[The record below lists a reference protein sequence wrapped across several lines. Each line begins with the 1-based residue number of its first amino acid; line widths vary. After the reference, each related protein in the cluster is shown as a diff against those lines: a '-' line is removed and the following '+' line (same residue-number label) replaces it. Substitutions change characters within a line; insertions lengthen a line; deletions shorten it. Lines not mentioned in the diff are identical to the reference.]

1 MLNTVMGVLVC
12 AWAPSSTVPCTELR
26 SLPRS
31 FHVSLT
37 EVSDARRKAE
47 RLALLAQRAALE
59 AEQAELQA
67 QQLRLENPVT
77 EVPSTSAPVAA
88 DVIVDNEPMALR
100 SPLRWIG
107 GVYPAVALSFPMLSS
122 PAQKARQLRGEATV
136 IGVTLDFIVDTA
148 ANANTISAQVAGPTV
163 QGGLELQQVGS
174 LSGVVGAA
182 GAFGGT
188 SPTYSLG
195 VAELA
200 DLPKEERIPF
210 ISGLTASALPIAAPA
225 AAGLL
230 GVSFLNSFPG
240 GVEFVW
246 GSGGVP
252 PSITFFGDSAGTAA
266 SRAELSA
273 VKVTSLAGSCL
284 PTVPLRINGVVVNAL
299 LDTGS
304 PITVLNKAA
313 ATLVSL
319 EEGSGAAE
327 TSNPLASFA
336 AGVKSRV
343 KSAQAV
349 ARGDVLTVG
358 GLNGPVQLTRTQSAV
373 AMSLG
378 DSASFGN
385 DLRPYVG
392 DLPGLALLDGLGA
405 SAGPAVVLGTD
416 VLRRRPRMIYTAHE
430 VFV

>member
-1 MLNTVMGVLVC
+1 
-12 AWAPSSTVPCTELR
+12 
-26 SLPRS
+26 
-31 FHVSLT
+31 
-37 EVSDARRKAE
+37 
-47 RLALLAQRAALE
+47 
-59 AEQAELQA
+59 
-67 QQLRLENPVT
+67 
-77 EVPSTSAPVAA
+77 
-88 DVIVDNEPMALR
+88 MALR

-313 ATLVSL
+313 ATLVGL

>member
-148 ANANTISAQVAGPTV
+148 ANANTISAQVAGPTH
-163 QGGLELQQVGS
+163 S
-174 LSGVVGAA
+174 SRN
-182 GAFGGT
+182 T
-188 SPTYSLG
+188 SRPCQPYPP
-195 VAELA
+195 AE
-200 DLPKEERIPF
+200 
-210 ISGLTASALPIAAPA
+210 
-225 AAGLL
+225 
-230 GVSFLNSFPG
+230 
-240 GVEFVW
+240 
-246 GSGGVP
+246 
-252 PSITFFGDSAGTAA
+252 
-266 SRAELSA
+266 
-273 VKVTSLAGSCL
+273 
-284 PTVPLRINGVVVNAL
+284 
-299 LDTGS
+299 
-304 PITVLNKAA
+304 
-313 ATLVSL
+313 
-319 EEGSGAAE
+319 
-327 TSNPLASFA
+327 
-336 AGVKSRV
+336 
-343 KSAQAV
+343 
-349 ARGDVLTVG
+349 
-358 GLNGPVQLTRTQSAV
+358 GP
-373 AMSLG
+373 
-378 DSASFGN
+378 
-385 DLRPYVG
+385 
-392 DLPGLALLDGLGA
+392 
-405 SAGPAVVLGTD
+405 
-416 VLRRRPRMIYTAHE
+416 
-430 VFV
+430 

>member
-1 MLNTVMGVLVC
+1 MLTTVMGVLVC

-31 FHVSLT
+31 FRVSLT

-67 QQLRLENPVT
+67 QQLRLENPVA

-88 DVIVDNEPMALR
+88 DVIDNEPMALR

-240 GVEFVW
+240 GVEFLW

-313 ATLVSL
+313 ATLVGL